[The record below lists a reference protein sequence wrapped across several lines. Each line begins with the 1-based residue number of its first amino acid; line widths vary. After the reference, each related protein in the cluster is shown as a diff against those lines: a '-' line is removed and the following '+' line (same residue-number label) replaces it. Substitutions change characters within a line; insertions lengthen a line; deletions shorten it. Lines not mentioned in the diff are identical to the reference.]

1 MTNRIE
7 IARKAQP
14 GWAKLDVGKRLIA
27 LKRLRVAVAANLDR
41 VVEVICGE
49 VGKPPLDALTG
60 DVMVVLE
67 HLRYCEREAAK
78 ILRPRHGNKPGML
91 FRGTRFLEIWEPH
104 GVVVVIA
111 PWNYPLQLAM
121 GPMTT
126 ALVAGNAVVLKC
138 SEHTPAVANLI
149 NELCVEA
156 GLPDGLVQ
164 VCWDAPN
171 EASQLIEAQPDFV
184 FFTGSSRN
192 GKVVAERC
200 SALQIPTIMELG
212 GKDACLVFASCDL
225 QRAVDG
231 VTYAAF
237 SNAGQVCVGAKRVY
251 VEHAIFDRFLGMF
264 MERVGRVRVGTG
276 TDCDMGPVRM
286 ELVRTM
292 LAEQVDDA
300 IARGATMHTKW
311 DRGTEDVPPLIL
323 TGVSRDARLLQE
335 ESFGPMVCLEAF
347 RDEEEAVAMA
357 NGSMF
362 ALGASVFT
370 GDDAQG
376 QRVARAMTAGSCT
389 VNDAIRSVG
398 NPYVA
403 FGGNKASGHG
413 RYHGRAGLEA
423 FSRLKTVMTQY
434 RKQSV
439 EVHWFPFTATTYARV
454 RGLMLLRHG
463 TGDLLARVKQ
473 LMKAIKQA

>member
-14 GWAKLDVGKRLIA
+14 GWAKLGVSERLVA
-27 LKRLRVAVAANLDR
+27 LKRVRLAVAGNLDR
-41 VVEVICGE
+41 LVEAICGE

-67 HLRYCEREAAK
+67 HLRYCEREATEV
-78 ILRPRHGNKPGML
+78 LQPRRCRKPAML
-91 FRGTRFLEIWEPH
+91 FRGARFCEIWEPH

-121 GPMTT
+121 IPLTT

-149 NELCVEA
+149 AELCEEA
-156 GLPDGLVQ
+156 GLPEGLVQ

-171 EASQLIEAQPDFV
+171 EAKQLIEAQPDLV

-192 GKVVAERC
+192 GKMVGERC

-225 QRAVDG
+225 PRAVDG
-231 VTYAAF
+231 VTYASF
-237 SNAGQVCVGAKRVY
+237 SNAGQVCLGVKRVY
-251 VEHAIFDRFLGMF
+251 VEATIFDRFLVMLKK
-264 MERVGRVRVGTG
+264 RTNSIRVGT
-276 TDCDMGPVRM
+276 DVDSDMGPVR
-286 ELVRTM
+286 LPFVRTM

-300 IARGATMHTKW
+300 VARGASVHTNW
-311 DRGTEDVPPLIL
+311 DRGTENVPPLIL

-335 ESFGPMVCLEAF
+335 ESFGPVVCLEAF
-347 RDEEEAVAMA
+347 QDEAEAIAMA
-357 NGSMF
+357 NGSLF
-362 ALGASVFT
+362 SLGASVFS

-376 QRVARAMTAGSCT
+376 QRVARVMNSGSCT
-389 VNDAIRSVG
+389 LNDAIRSVG
-398 NPYVA
+398 NPYAA

-423 FSRLKTVMTQY
+423 FSRLKTIMTMY
-434 RKQSV
+434 RKRRV
-439 EVHWFPFTATTYARV
+439 EVHWFPFTAKTYARL
-454 RGLMLLRHG
+454 RGLMLFRHG
-463 TGDLLARVKQ
+463 TGGLLARVKQ
-473 LMKAIKQA
+473 LVQAR